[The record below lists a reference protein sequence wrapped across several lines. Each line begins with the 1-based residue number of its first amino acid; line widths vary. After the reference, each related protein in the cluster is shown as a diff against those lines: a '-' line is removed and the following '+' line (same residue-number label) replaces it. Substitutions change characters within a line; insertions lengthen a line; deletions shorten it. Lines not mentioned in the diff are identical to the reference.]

1 MVNGRCSM
9 EDYNSAYQLL
19 LHLYDIIKVEGKG
32 RIDYYINEVARII
45 ATIEEYQENNDLNL
59 LKDLDKSILNLYT
72 GRASLDEF
80 YIMRDN
86 EEERIRLNK
95 PLTLIE
101 NELWKMFS

>member
-1 MVNGRCSM
+1 MK
-9 EDYNSAYQLL
+9 DYSRAYQLL
-19 LHLYDIIKVEGKG
+19 LQLYDIIKIEGRG
-32 RIDYYINEVARII
+32 SVDYYINEVSRII
-45 ATIEEYQENNDLNL
+45 AALEAYQENDDLNL

-72 GRASLDEF
+72 GRASLDAF

-86 EEERIRLNK
+86 EEERIRVNK

>member
-1 MVNGRCSM
+1 MK
-9 EDYNSAYQLL
+9 DYNRAYQLL
-19 LHLYDIIKVEGKG
+19 LQLYDIIKVEGKG
-32 RIDYYINEVARII
+32 SVDHYINEVARII
-45 ATIEEYQENNDLNL
+45 ATIEDYQKNNDLSL

-80 YIMRDN
+80 YVMRDN

>member
-1 MVNGRCSM
+1 M

>member
-1 MVNGRCSM
+1 MK
-9 EDYNSAYQLL
+9 DYNRAYQLL
-19 LHLYDIIKVEGKG
+19 LQLYDIIKVEGKG
-32 RIDYYINEVARII
+32 SIDYYINEVARII
-45 ATIEEYQENNDLNL
+45 ATIEEYQENNDLSL

-80 YIMRDN
+80 YIMRDS